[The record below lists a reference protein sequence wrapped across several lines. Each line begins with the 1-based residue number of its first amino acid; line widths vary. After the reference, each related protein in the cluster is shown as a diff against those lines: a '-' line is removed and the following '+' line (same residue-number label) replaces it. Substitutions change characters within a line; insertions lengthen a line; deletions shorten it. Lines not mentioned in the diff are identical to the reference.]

1 MMTMTT
7 WQAVA
12 TIAAVSLGTMLT
24 RFLPFALFPDSRR
37 PPRTVT
43 YLGGVLPHAM
53 TGLLVVYALK
63 DVSPFSGFHGM
74 PEAIAILAIVLLH
87 RWRHSM
93 LVSVA
98 GGTIVYM
105 VLVQLVFV

>member
-1 MMTMTT
+1 MTMTT
-7 WQAVA
+7 WRAVA
-12 TIAAVSLGTMLT
+12 TIAAAALGTIPT

-37 PPRTVT
+37 PPKTVT
-43 YLGGVLPHAM
+43 HLGRMLPHAM

-63 DVSPFSGFHGM
+63 DVSPLSGYHGA
-74 PEAIAILAIVLLH
+74 PEAIAVLVIVLLH

-105 VLVQLVFV
+105 MPVQLVFV

>member
-1 MMTMTT
+1 MTMTT
-7 WQAVA
+7 WQAVV
-12 TIAAVSLGTMLT
+12 TIAAVSLGTILT
-24 RFLPFALFPDSRR
+24 RFLPFILFPDSRR
-37 PPRTVT
+37 PPRVVT
-43 YLGGVLPHAM
+43 YLGRVLPHAM

-63 DVSPFSGFHGM
+63 DVSLFSGFHGA
-74 PEAIAILAIVLLH
+74 PEAIAVLVIVLLH

-105 VLVQLVFV
+105 MLVQLVFA